1 MSIPT
6 IPENIPQTGD
16 MLQRNCGTIVIVEE
30 VYAGAILRTRI
41 MHLPKTSRYDAG
53 ATMHIPA
60 ELIGV
65 TWQVLA

>member
-1 MSIPT
+1 MIHIEPQ
-6 IPENIPQTGD
+6 NIPQIGD

-41 MHLPKTSRYDAG
+41 MHVPKTSRSKEAG

>member
-1 MSIPT
+1 MNEYKPKI
-6 IPENIPQTGD
+6 GD
-16 MLQRNCGTIVIVEE
+16 LLLRLCGTIVIVEE
-30 VYAGAILRTRI
+30 VYSGAILQTRI
-41 MHLPKTSRYDAG
+41 MHSPKPPRHDAG

>member
-1 MSIPT
+1 MIHT
-6 IPENIPQTGD
+6 EPQIGD

-41 MHLPKTSRYDAG
+41 MHLPKTSRYALEHI
-53 ATMHIPA
+53 HIPA
-60 ELIGV
+60 ELIGE